1 MDNALVPDLS
11 RHVGL
16 PYCGQFSLHAP
27 WYLQFN
33 SDPVVIAV
41 LVLAAAGALTGARE
55 LRTWRAGAVVVATV
69 LWASPLCAAS
79 ATLLSLRAVHHLA
92 VMLVLAP
99 LMAASWRAMPAIPDG
114 ASRAL
119 GWSLASAVTFAA
131 WFWPPAYSAA
141 WNSAGVYWAMQLAM
155 LGAAVGFWRAVLS
168 LFAQRQSFAA
178 LPGCAL
184 SIAAMGAVG
193 AVLTFA
199 PRVLLTEHQIA
210 SLGLGVSPLADQQLA
225 GLLIWALG
233 MVPIGICA
241 IYAVQRGWPETGT
254 PAVGEA

>member
-1 MDNALVPDLS
+1 MPDLS
-11 RHVGL
+11 RPIGL
-16 PYCGQFSLHAP
+16 PYCGQYSLDVP

-33 SDPVVIAV
+33 SDPAVIAV
-41 LVLAAAGALTGARE
+41 LVLAAAGALKGARE
-55 LRTWRAGAVVVATV
+55 LRAWRAGAVVVASV
-69 LWASPLCAAS
+69 LWVSPLCAAS

-99 LMAASWRAMPAIPDG
+99 LIAASWRARPAVRDG
-114 ASRAL
+114 ASGAL
-119 GWSLASAVTFAA
+119 GWSLASAVIFAA

-141 WNSAGVYWAMQLAM
+141 WNSVPVYWAMQLAM
-155 LGAAVGFWRAVLS
+155 LGAAIGFWRVVMA
-168 LFAQRQSFAA
+168 LFARGESLAVV
-178 LPGCAL
+178 PGIAL

-210 SLGLGVSPLADQQLA
+210 SIALGASPLADQQLA

-233 MVPIGICA
+233 MVPLGICA
-241 IYAVQRGWPETGT
+241 IYAVQRGWPEAGA
-254 PAVGEA
+254 PSVREA